1 MTHLPERHHGLR
13 PHHLIHRQRS
23 EKQKSGGDHDT
34 ACTREVVPEN
44 VTSGGRFLLPPYVV
58 EGKAYVTIG
67 FGCTGGRHRSVVLV
81 EELKRR
87 LEGKPF
93 RIHIK
98 HRDIDK

>member
-1 MTHLPERHHGLR
+1 MKIAVVGGGSTYTPELVSGLTRLDVEEFVLKREETNGFLERLYSLLEFALPY
-13 PHHLIHRQRS
+13 
-23 EKQKSGGDHDT
+23 
-34 ACTREVVPEN
+34 
-44 VTSGGRFLLPPYVV
+44 YVQ
-58 EGKAYVTIG
+58 EGKSSLTVAL
-67 FGCTGGRHRSVVLV
+67 GCTGGRHRSVVLV